1 MWSPR
6 SGCGGLGSRLL
17 SLRKR
22 AEVRVTQFE
31 NGGLRSRFPGLGDLD
46 SWVWGRRVK
55 FCTHMFKAGC
65 GLGLVFRSR
74 AVGTVLASGLR
85 YSQALKE
92 GPSPGPVT
100 PASFE

>member
-31 NGGLRSRFPGLGDLD
+31 NGGLRVSIPGSRGPGLLGLGKEGLVLD
-46 SWVWGRRVK
+46 SYV
-55 FCTHMFKAGC
+55 
-65 GLGLVFRSR
+65 
-74 AVGTVLASGLR
+74 
-85 YSQALKE
+85 
-92 GPSPGPVT
+92 
-100 PASFE
+100 